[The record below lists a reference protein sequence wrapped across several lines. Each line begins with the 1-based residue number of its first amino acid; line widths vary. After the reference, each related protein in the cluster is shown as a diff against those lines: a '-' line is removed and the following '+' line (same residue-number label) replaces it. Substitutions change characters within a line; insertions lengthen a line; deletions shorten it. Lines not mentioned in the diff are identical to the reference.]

1 MPCHISLFFFH
12 ISNIQIFCI
21 YVYMAVS
28 LIKTNRA
35 YDILKNYN
43 GENPYML
50 FLYKKVYVD
59 RDANAMNEANVNFI
73 M

>member
-1 MPCHISLFFFH
+1 
-12 ISNIQIFCI
+12 
-21 YVYMAVS
+21 MAVS